1 MTFPAAGRFRGT
13 GPGKNWTA
21 LAAESEAKAVPF
33 MRRSFAK
40 LRRPALAQGGR
51 EMVRII
57 ATAILVSLIG
67 LGSAVAQSSCAT
79 KAVSKDGKPLAGAA
93 RTSSIKKC
101 CEDSALSADG
111 KKLSGAAKASFV
123 KKCQTDAG

>member
-1 MTFPAAGRFRGT
+1 
-13 GPGKNWTA
+13 
-21 LAAESEAKAVPF
+21 
-33 MRRSFAK
+33 
-40 LRRPALAQGGR
+40 
-51 EMVRII
+51 MVRII
-57 ATAILVSLIG
+57 ITALLASLLG
-67 LGSAVAQSSCAT
+67 VGSAVAQSSCAT

>member
-1 MTFPAAGRFRGT
+1 
-13 GPGKNWTA
+13 
-21 LAAESEAKAVPF
+21 
-33 MRRSFAK
+33 
-40 LRRPALAQGGR
+40 
-51 EMVRII
+51 MVRII
-57 ATAILVSLIG
+57 TTALLVSLLG
-67 LGSAVAQSSCAT
+67 VGSALAQSSCAT